1 MESLQPEA
9 DVPVKK
15 NQTPLII
22 AISAIVLCCFCVTA
36 GVAAYLA
43 YSTLRVSES
52 STFPLDETEPEIIES
67 TPEIDIPSPE
77 TDEPVTESTPEFEI
91 PSTDFG
97 IGDAPTGGLGNDI
110 LRNDTWQYVAFAA
123 MGQGCDQPLGEET
136 EIEVL
141 QDVQNG
147 VWVEQWTVACEN
159 GDSYAYEIE
168 FVLDDTGATFNIKSL
183 Q

>member
-1 MESLQPEA
+1 MEAAPVSEA
-9 DVPVKK
+9 PKK
-15 NQTPLII
+15 NQTALII
-22 AISAIVLCCFCVTA
+22 A
-36 GVAAYLA
+36 GVAAALCCCFALLA
-43 YSTLRVSES
+43 VVGYFGYVTIQAPSTD
-52 STFPLDETEPEIIES
+52 FEPFEDA
-67 TPEIDIPSPE
+67 TPEIEIPN
-77 TDEPVTESTPEFEI
+77 DTEVPTQEFEV

-97 IGDAPTGGLGNDI
+97 IGEAPTGGLGNDI